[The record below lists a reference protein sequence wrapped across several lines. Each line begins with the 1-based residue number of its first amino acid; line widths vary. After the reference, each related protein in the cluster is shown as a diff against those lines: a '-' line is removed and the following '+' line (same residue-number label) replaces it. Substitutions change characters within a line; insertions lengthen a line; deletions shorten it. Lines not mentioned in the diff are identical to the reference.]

1 MPINLQSFVNT
12 AKSAIISSRDITI
25 QGKGE
30 NATAK
35 LGNYVFSAGK
45 TSNAA
50 VMAAFKSALEREYG
64 VFGTHAFD
72 TILGERL
79 QTGKSLRACDV
90 KATLSRLESV
100 KVARFSG
107 ELSRQLDTNPKFRSL
122 SPELRRKIRSNLSQN
137 PAKGVDVQACKS
149 QADLAHAA
157 VKRLDAAIHYYR
169 TGEKGDDIDLDGR
182 KRLDGKA
189 GARQPTGL
197 RNLKTV
203 FHGNETSIEDRIK
216 KGMLGSGMRVNR
228 SITHPVLLDK
238 LKTNGVE
245 PGFIFRN
252 DWSTDDTHG
261 FMADINSPESKKAL
275 EDLKEKNPELAK
287 LCEGKTLREQ
297 IMLAGR
303 AHPAGMA
310 AVAEFVLEEAVG
322 MAVHPERMHDHP
334 FENLAKALQNH
345 FAPQDLKRLE
355 NAVSD
360 PKNGNL
366 LKEAKLELFTEI
378 RDTVMN
384 VRPGDDFHPMSPI
397 FKHFSDRAIVKL
409 DYNESTKFSSGD
421 TASAGTFM
429 RPERVAANRKMGQLY
444 RFTSRQSADKI
455 SAGAVTEALA
465 NDLTRVAGVP
475 AQELEIVRG
484 KYSDGHPKIML
495 TAKFAE
501 GYKDLEAGM
510 LKDGRAVP
518 PPPNEFGIPGAKPEP
533 LGKYKAFFLVTA
545 DRDGI
550 GKRGQNKGFV
560 NGKFFAIDP
569 GHSLEGNGKYLK
581 VSDDLSFKDTYGHSS
596 KPRFNNFSV
605 FDDDTFFA
613 KMEGVVNLRQRA
625 EAGEFKKVFD
635 DYRAAFDPKEDGISD
650 AEKALRTKI
659 WDDINKK
666 EAEFNESLK
675 KILDV
680 SANNLA
686 LYDDL
691 AADGPAIQQGAIE
704 TVANLEKLTSPTTW
718 VSKKGQVA
726 LDHLEV
732 IPDTRVPWKGTLKGD
747 NLLFICETKLSW
759 ETTQLLEAVV
769 EGAGGKCEGDA
780 LGVTRVTIPK
790 DKAAQ
795 FFASFTEE
803 QVQQLTHTAEYT
815 ARKDGRDG
823 LKEAKTWT
831 PVPPPPPQRPA
842 PPHDRRIPP
851 RTARFRR
858 RRRRLPLPQDPL
870 PEPHHQASHRGL
882 PAHHRRTPRPPPR
895 AGAARTGGARRADE
909 RPAAALRAH
918 EPEHRRPHLRPPRG
932 GPQEGRVHV
941 PRLLL
946 HRGQERRHRPLARQG
961 PEPLHPHLHPR
972 QALPV
977 GAGRRPPQHA
987 ARLRR
992 PDRRRRPPQRHEDV
1006 PLLHH
1011 PGRGRPQERRQRQ
1024 RPASPPLPQ
1033 VRNVRHLLLHGAPA
1047 DLQQA
1052 GLRRR
1057 RHEDA
1062 RIPVRRRPRIHRPRL
1077 LPLRLALHAEGG
1089 PRHPQGKPHQAPE
1102 GRHPVGPEQAPHEVS
1117 AACGAPHGGE
1127 RPRRRGP
1134 QQDDRQHGVDPRTHA
1149 GRRRRARLDHGRPRL
1164 HVRAAGKELRQRK
1177 IRRLRQPHRQ
1187 RNHDRRQRPA
1197 VAQHPSR
1204 LPSSPS
1210 RKALAR
1216 PAGRPGTIAVAM
1228 Q

>member
-12 AKSAIISSRDITI
+12 AKSAIITSRDITI

-45 TSNAA
+45 ASNAA

-90 KATLSRLESV
+90 KATLSRLESG

-122 SPELRRKIRSNLSQN
+122 SPELRRKIRSDLSQN

-157 VKRLDAAIHYYR
+157 VKRLDAAIRNHR
-169 TGEKGDDIDLDGR
+169 TGEKGEDIDLDGR

-203 FHGNETSIEDRIK
+203 FHDKETSIEDRIK
-216 KGMLGSGMRVNR
+216 KGMLGAGMRVNR

-261 FMADINSPESKKAL
+261 FMADINSEESKKAL
-275 EDLKEKNPELAK
+275 EDLKAKNPELAK

-310 AVAEFVLEEAVG
+310 AVAEFVLEEAV
-322 MAVHPERMHDHP
+322 ALALRPEHMEHHP
-334 FENLAKALQNH
+334 FAGLAKALQNY
-345 FAPQDLKRLE
+345 FAPQDLKRLDY
-355 NAVSD
+355 AVSD

-429 RPERVAANRKMGQLY
+429 RPERVAVGRKMGQLY
-444 RFTSRQSADKI
+444 RFTSRQSADTI

-484 KYSDGHPKIML
+484 QYSDGHPKIML

-518 PPPNEFGIPGAKPEP
+518 PPPNRFGIPGAKPEP
-533 LGKYKAFFLVTA
+533 LGKYKAFFLLTA

-581 VSDDLSFKDTYGHSS
+581 ISDDLSFKDTYGKSS

-605 FDDDTFFA
+605 FDDDTFFS

-635 DYRAAFDPKEDGISD
+635 DYRAAFDPKEKGISD
-650 AEKALRTKI
+650 AEKTLRQKI
-659 WDDINKK
+659 IADIDKK

-680 SANNLA
+680 SANNLN

-691 AADGPAIQQGAIE
+691 AEEGPAIQQGAIE

-726 LDHLEV
+726 LNHLEV
-732 IPDTRVPWKGTLKGD
+732 LPESRVPWKAALKGD
-747 NLLFICETKLSW
+747 NIVYYCETKMSF
-759 ETTQLLEAVV
+759 ETTDVLEGIAKSAGAIFERDALGFCRLVVPKDRAEQVFAAFSEENVQRITHPEEFIARQEGGDGLKAAKTYKPVPYAPPKPDPRPLLDPSTLPDFIDVPARYFGATYSIKFPRIHCAGLLSARSSVHRPRNIGELRYLIESQINRGNEVLGALMSGKTHLFEPTRENIVALTYALHATALKKGEFMYRGSFSIEDKNGEIARWLDKANDLYIRTSTHAKPYQSARV
-769 EGAGGKCEGDA
+769 DGHLNMPRGYDVPTGAGGLLNGMR
-780 LGVTRVTIPK
+780 TFHFFTIP
-790 DKAAQ
+790 D
-795 FFASFTEE
+795 S
-803 QVQQLTHTAEYT
+803 
-815 ARKDGRDG
+815 DG
-823 LKEAKTWT
+823 LKNGGNGNG
-831 PVPPPPPQRPA
+831 P
-842 PPHDRRIPP
+842 
-851 RTARFRR
+851 
-858 RRRRLPLPQDPL
+858 RRRLFLKCETFGIFCSTAHLRIFSKPASVAEGMKTRGYRFGDILESIFHGSSLFASLFTPKEAPGIRKENLTKLQESAIKWAENKL
-870 PEPHHQASHRGL
+870 RTKYPELADRLVAGKVLDGAGL
-882 PAHHRRTPRPPPR
+882 NKMIDNMAWILDHMPEDE
-895 AGAARTGGARRADE
+895 DE
-909 RPAAALRAH
+909 RAWIT
-918 EPEHRRPHLRPPRG
+918 
-932 GPQEGRVHV
+932 
-941 PRLLL
+941 
-946 HRGQERRHRPLARQG
+946 
-961 PEPLHPHLHPR
+961 
-972 QALPV
+972 
-977 GAGRRPPQHA
+977 
-987 ARLRR
+987 
-992 PDRRRRPPQRHEDV
+992 DV
-1006 PLLHH
+1006 LDYMF
-1011 PGRGRPQERRQRQ
+1011 
-1024 RPASPPLPQ
+1024 
-1033 VRNVRHLLLHGAPA
+1033 APM
-1047 DLQQA
+1047 
-1052 GLRRR
+1052 
-1057 RHEDA
+1057 
-1062 RIPVRRRPRIHRPRL
+1062 
-1077 LPLRLALHAEGG
+1077 EGG
-1089 PRHPQGKPHQAPE
+1089 FGNEKY
-1102 GRHPVGPEQAPHEVS
+1102 G
-1117 AACGAPHGGE
+1117 
-1127 RPRRRGP
+1127 
-1134 QQDDRQHGVDPRTHA
+1134 DA
-1149 GRRRRARLDHGRPRL
+1149 GNRIGNEIMIDE
-1164 HVRAAGKELRQRK
+1164 KD
-1177 IRRLRQPHRQ
+1177 IR
-1187 RNHDRRQRPA
+1187 
-1197 VAQHPSR
+1197 
-1204 LPSSPS
+1204 
-1210 RKALAR
+1210 
-1216 PAGRPGTIAVAM
+1216 
-1228 Q
+1228 

>member
-45 TSNAA
+45 ASNAA

-122 SPELRRKIRSNLSQN
+122 SPELRRKIRSDLSQN

-157 VKRLDAAIHYYR
+157 VKRLDAAIHHYR

-203 FHGNETSIEDRIK
+203 FHDNETSIEDRIK

-581 VSDDLSFKDTYGHSS
+581 ISDDLSFKDTYGHSS

-659 WDDINKK
+659 WDDIDKK

-795 FFASFTEE
+795 FFASFNEE

-831 PVPPPPPQRPA
+831 PVPPPPPNDPRPLMTVESL
-842 PPHDRRIPP
+842 PEQLDFDVDGVVYRFPKIHYQNLITKHPTVDCP
-851 RTARFRR
+851 RTIGELRALLRAQVQLGREVLGALMSGRPQLFEPTNQNIVALTYALHAAALKKGEYMYRGSFSIEDKNGDIARWLDKAQNLYIRTSTHAKPYQSARVDGHLNMPRGYDVPTGAGGLLNGMRTFHFFTIPDEDGLKNGGNGNGP
-858 RRRRLPLPQDPL
+858 RRRLFLKCETFGIFCSTAHLRIFNKPASVAEGMKTRGYRFGDVLESIAHGSSLFASLFTPKEAPGIRKENLTKLQKDAILWAQNKLRTKYPQLAERLTAGNVLDGAGL
-870 PEPHHQASHRGL
+870 NKMIDNMAWILEHMPEDE
-882 PAHHRRTPRPPPR
+882 
-895 AGAARTGGARRADE
+895 DE
-909 RPAAALRAH
+909 RAWITDVLDYMFAPLEKNFGNEKYGDSGNRIGNEIMIGANDLR
-918 EPEHRRPHLRPPRG
+918 
-932 GPQEGRVHV
+932 
-941 PRLLL
+941 
-946 HRGQERRHRPLARQG
+946 
-961 PEPLHPHLHPR
+961 
-972 QALPV
+972 
-977 GAGRRPPQHA
+977 
-987 ARLRR
+987 
-992 PDRRRRPPQRHEDV
+992 
-1006 PLLHH
+1006 
-1011 PGRGRPQERRQRQ
+1011 
-1024 RPASPPLPQ
+1024 
-1033 VRNVRHLLLHGAPA
+1033 
-1047 DLQQA
+1047 
-1052 GLRRR
+1052 
-1057 RHEDA
+1057 
-1062 RIPVRRRPRIHRPRL
+1062 
-1077 LPLRLALHAEGG
+1077 
-1089 PRHPQGKPHQAPE
+1089 
-1102 GRHPVGPEQAPHEVS
+1102 
-1117 AACGAPHGGE
+1117 
-1127 RPRRRGP
+1127 
-1134 QQDDRQHGVDPRTHA
+1134 
-1149 GRRRRARLDHGRPRL
+1149 
-1164 HVRAAGKELRQRK
+1164 
-1177 IRRLRQPHRQ
+1177 
-1187 RNHDRRQRPA
+1187 
-1197 VAQHPSR
+1197 
-1204 LPSSPS
+1204 
-1210 RKALAR
+1210 
-1216 PAGRPGTIAVAM
+1216 
-1228 Q
+1228 